1 MMRLRALVE
10 REMPES
16 PWPRILDVGCGGG
29 HDLAAWLRAGWPP
42 ERLAGVDLVPG
53 RVQAAAERC
62 PGVDVREGS
71 GAALP
76 YPDASFDVATAS
88 TVLSSVLDAA
98 IRKEILAEMRRV
110 VRRGGLVVVYDFVI
124 RNPRNRSVIA
134 MPTAHLT
141 EAAETPPDGSER
153 LSPLVYLVAA
163 GASLHPAA
171 TRVAWMLGP
180 RTHRLTFW
188 RVR

>member
-1 MMRLRALVE
+1 MTRLRALVE
-10 REMPES
+10 RELPGP

-29 HDLAAWLRAGWPP
+29 HDLRAWLEAGWSP

-62 PGVDVREGS
+62 PRVDVREGS

-98 IRKEILAEMRRV
+98 IRKVILAEMRRV
-110 VRRGGLVVVYDFVI
+110 VRGGGLVVVYDFVI

-134 MPTAHLT
+134 MPTSRLT
-141 EAAETPPDGSER
+141 EAAGMPPDGSER

-163 GASLHPAA
+163 GAAVHPTAA
-171 TRVAWMLGP
+171 RLAWALGP